1 MICKLLHQSWIPTK
15 TSPKERQAPLYP
27 SGSQTSPRS
36 VLLQATPLP
45 KPQIVFTAA
54 PVERWCALSNEMNIR
69 TKTKRRASL
78 NLNGMICIYIPSDIF
93 NHRRI
98 FCLHPSPSPL
108 EFSAFVDW
116 DLFENL
122 VTWNKKNKALLQSK
136 CITCFRYHSLQSQW
150 PGKLPIFRCTASSSN
165 INLHVPRASWG
176 DEIHIYRHTE
186 RSNFLRYCSQK
197 EATRERAKSQVAV
210 SCSLGCPKGCM
221 F

>member
-1 MICKLLHQSWIPTK
+1 MKF
-15 TSPKERQAPLYP
+15 TS
-27 SGSQTSPRS
+27 G
-36 VLLQATPLP
+36 P
-45 KPQIVFTAA
+45 KPKKKGIFESKSKWYDTHL
-54 PVERWCALSNEMNIR
+54 R
-69 TKTKRRASL
+69 
-78 NLNGMICIYIPSDIF
+78 SDIF

-98 FCLHPSPSPL
+98 FCLHPSPL

-221 F
+221 FYKKSTTGLFKKAC